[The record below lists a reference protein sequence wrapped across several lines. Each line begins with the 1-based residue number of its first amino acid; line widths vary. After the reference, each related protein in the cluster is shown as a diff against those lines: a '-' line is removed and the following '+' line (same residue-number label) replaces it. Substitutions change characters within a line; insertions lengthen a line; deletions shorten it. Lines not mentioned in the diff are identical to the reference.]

1 MNWTRRHSLPLALAT
16 LLCSIGSAAHAQSD
30 DPDLR
35 PATPSL
41 GIGAGV
47 TVPSTPLGINTA
59 SLRIRVNE
67 AVAIEP
73 ALGWTRVTVEEKQD
87 SGGTSSNSTSES
99 TSLDFELNGRFAV
112 ATRGAVDLEVLGG
125 LAFGTSDSE
134 VDPEGPSNTQTS
146 SGSSVGLQVGVGL
159 EAFRGEHWSCSLDGL
174 ARLASV
180 TKSQTENEGSDSS
193 TDSKTTAISLPLDPT
208 VRAMVHLYF

>member
-1 MNWTRRHSLPLALAT
+1 MKRNTRHALPLALAT
-16 LLCSIGSAAHAQSD
+16 LLWSFGSAAHAQAD

-41 GIGAGV
+41 GIGVGV
-47 TVPSTPLGINTA
+47 TVPSAPLGINTA
-59 SLRIRVNE
+59 SLRIRINT

-73 ALGWTRVTVEEKQD
+73 ALEWTRVTVEQDQD
-87 SGGTSSNSTSES
+87 SGGATSSSTSES
-99 TSLDFELNGRFAV
+99 TSLDFEINGRFAV

-134 VDPEGPSNTQTS
+134 DDPEGPSNTQTS
-146 SGSSVGLQVGVGL
+146 SGSDVGLQVGVGL

-174 ARLASV
+174 GRLVSV
-180 TKSQTENEGSDSS
+180 SKSHTENEGNDSS